1 MDLDVLMM
9 LDIDIADEKSIVG
22 KVYYPMHDLLL
33 RVEGEG
39 LGQPPAD
46 LGDGRTSDSAARHR
60 QLRVL
65 GPGHHRGLRGL
76 YRDRLDRDCGHNH
89 T

>member
-1 MDLDVLMM
+1 MM
-9 LDIDIADEKSIVG
+9 LAIDIADEGRIVG
-22 KVYYPMHDLLL
+22 LSIVYYPMQDLLL

-65 GPGHHRGLRGL
+65 GPGHHLGLRGL

>member
-1 MDLDVLMM
+1 M
-9 LDIDIADEKSIVG
+9 LLADEERIVG
-22 KVYYPMHDLLL
+22 YVHYPVQDLLL

-46 LGDGRTSDSAARHR
+46 LGDWRTSDCAARHR
-60 QLRVL
+60 QLRGL

-76 YRDRLDRDCGHNH
+76 YRDRLDRDCEHNL

>member
-1 MDLDVLMM
+1 M
-9 LDIDIADEKSIVG
+9 LAIDIADEERIVG
-22 KVYYPMHDLLL
+22 LSIVYYPMQDLLL

-65 GPGHHRGLRGL
+65 GPGHHLGLRGL
-76 YRDRLDRDCGHNH
+76 YRHRLDRDCGHNH